1 MEKIQQGLGISL
13 TRKETRK
20 CEREKGEEEDL
31 ERIAEKGVERERNSS
46 VLKDAL
52 LLSPPVRSQLHETS
66 RVKIRGLPLG
76 SVATCL
82 YCTRV
87 HIC

>member
-1 MEKIQQGLGISL
+1 VEKTQQGLGILL

-31 ERIAEKGVERERNSS
+31 ERIAEKGVVRERNSS

-52 LLSPPVRSQLHETS
+52 FLSPPSS
-66 RVKIRGLPLG
+66 FSI
-76 SVATCL
+76 A
-82 YCTRV
+82 
-87 HIC
+87 